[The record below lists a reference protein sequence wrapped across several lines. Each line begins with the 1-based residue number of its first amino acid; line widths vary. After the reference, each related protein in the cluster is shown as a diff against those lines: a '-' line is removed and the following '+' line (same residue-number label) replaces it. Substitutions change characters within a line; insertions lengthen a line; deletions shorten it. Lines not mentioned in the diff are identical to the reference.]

1 MFEIVYQ
8 DLRLHA
14 GLGMIEET
22 RGHFQEG
29 FNYLLYC
36 LSNLKNGY
44 SKQEVND
51 REGAMVVIIFI
62 FTFMDSYTVVPISIH
77 CFLLGNP
84 QAMRL

>member
-1 MFEIVYQ
+1 MNDPE
-8 DLRLHA
+8 LSTMLA
-14 GLGMIEET
+14 ET
-22 RGHFQEG
+22 KGHFQEG

-51 REGAMVVIIFI
+51 REESAMVVIIFI

-77 CFLLGNP
+77 CFLQGNP